1 MKDEPA
7 LVKKYRAKA
16 EEILNKRISSQLV
29 YHSID
34 HTRSVVKVFMEI
46 AGANDLSDRE
56 IELGAIAAWFHD
68 TGYCKGTRSHEEKS
82 ITLFDENTDSGDFT
96 DDEIKVIHQLILG
109 TRMPQKPVTTLEKSL
124 CDADLHH
131 VGTKSFFEKS
141 DMLKKEI
148 EYDTGRQITKERWNR
163 DSYYFLQEHDFFTE
177 YARNKYAEQ
186 KEANIHTLR
195 SKVKEFDKQDKH
207 IKSLESKLKKLN
219 DKLLQKPSR
228 GIETM
233 FRITSRN
240 HLQLSG
246 MADRKA
252 DIMISINTIVISVV
266 ISASAGRVAEYP
278 NLMLPIVVLILVCLA
293 TIVLSVLATRPT
305 VSEGKFSRN
314 DILNK
319 KTNLLFFGNF
329 HGMDIEDYQWG
340 VSEMMKDADYL
351 YSSLT
356 RDVFYLGKVLGK
368 KYRILRAAYTTF
380 MIGFVIS
387 VLLFI
392 IAAFWDQGML
402 I

>member
-148 EYDTGRQITKERWNR
+148 EYDTGRQIAKERWNR